1 MLTVV
6 IFFTGLKESKQF
18 YYGNRIT
25 ARFKAIFEV
34 ANPAKIESTESV
46 IFLWNLRHPDQPNPD
61 YPN

>member
-34 ANPAKIESTESV
+34 ANRATIESTESV
-46 IFLWNLRHPDQPNPD
+46 LFL
-61 YPN
+61 